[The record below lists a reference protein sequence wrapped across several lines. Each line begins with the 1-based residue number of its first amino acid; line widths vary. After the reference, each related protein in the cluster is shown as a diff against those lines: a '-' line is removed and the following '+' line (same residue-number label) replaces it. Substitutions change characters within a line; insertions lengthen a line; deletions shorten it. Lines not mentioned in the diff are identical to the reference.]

1 LRGHPGRLLLNLA
14 RIPLIQFLL
23 LVLVSASSDSCGSG
37 GVREAADETQ
47 QLRRKLAEL
56 KNKEQTLA
64 AEYALARNAAPYLV
78 VNLSDRTI
86 QLKARGRSLRSF
98 TMAEI
103 RESARGKAAASVWT
117 LEDKKPLEE
126 TERPKI
132 TPGAGEE
139 ATAAAAK
146 QALWG
151 VHRMPSDYDLI
162 CDGNRILQFRALPAR
177 QSGLRIVRWA
187 RLVYRRTADWYR
199 RWSTPESSRPRY
211 SIQLWMSEDDSRL
224 LFWSLPKQVNI
235 LLLDGLPVS

>member
-1 LRGHPGRLLLNLA
+1 M
-14 RIPLIQFLL
+14 
-23 LVLVSASSDSCGSG
+23 
-37 GVREAADETQ
+37 
-47 QLRRKLAEL
+47 RRKLAEL
-56 KNKEQTLA
+56 TKQEQTLS

-86 QLKARGRSLRSF
+86 HLKARGRSLRSF
-98 TMAEI
+98 AVAEV
-103 RESARGKAAASVWT
+103 RESVRGKAVASVWT
-117 LEDKKPLEE
+117 LEEMKPLEE

-162 CDGNRILQFRALPAR
+162 CDGNRVLQIRALPAG
-177 QSGLRIVRWA
+177 QSGLRIVQWA

-199 RWSTPESSRPRY
+199 RWRTPRSLLPLY
-211 SIQLWMSEDDSRL
+211 SIQLWVSEYDSRL
-224 LFWSLPKQVNI
+224 LFWSLPKQINI
-235 LLLDGLPVS
+235 LLLDGLPVP